1 MITGQC
7 SGWASALRCGVN
19 VDAGDCMGGSVGWA
33 ASVGDGAAGAV
44 AGANAGYAAGVGDG
58 IGLVLVLMLVL
69 FYIMLVLVQVVLVQV
84 ILIILVL
91 DFSHINAVE
100 EKSLALNWAAGCD
113 VIKMVLDD

>member
-1 MITGQC
+1 
-7 SGWASALRCGVN
+7 
-19 VDAGDCMGGSVGWA
+19 
-33 ASVGDGAAGAV
+33 
-44 AGANAGYAAGVGDG
+44 
-58 IGLVLVLMLVL
+58 MLVL